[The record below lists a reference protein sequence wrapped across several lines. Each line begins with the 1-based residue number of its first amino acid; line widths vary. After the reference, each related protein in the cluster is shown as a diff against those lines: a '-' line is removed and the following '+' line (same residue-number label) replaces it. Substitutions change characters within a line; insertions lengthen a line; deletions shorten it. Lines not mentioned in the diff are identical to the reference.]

1 MSASNFEFLEER
13 EPELFK
19 IAVTAEEFLHRA
31 PTSCLRE
38 LRTFGEMLLKR
49 YLRASG
55 ISIEPSKQYDR
66 LRALERQQRLP
77 ERVVRA
83 LHQIRMSGNDASHE
97 NEGTHERATN
107 QLRNA
112 HAAAAWL
119 CEEIHGARDV
129 AGDFHVPNPDEHG
142 SSENEEGDPHREEL
156 EALRRR
162 LHELE
167 NRKRSSETSQDR
179 VRHLEARIQE
189 LERNEDPAERAPSK
203 TNSLTST
210 SSAVWASVESGALTV
225 IKGVQRAAQG
235 LWRGLSTAI
244 GFIFGLIW
252 RGVRRV
258 LIAAVVAGVFF
269 YLPPLYSAGFEPLPD
284 NLQTSLPPPEA
295 VAETHADVL
304 PPATRDRVEGA
315 VATGANYVRDLS
327 AATVHY
333 MWARLTASDSQDAAP
348 PNGQAG
354 E

>member
-49 YLRASG
+49 YLGTSG
-55 ISIEPSKQYDR
+55 ISIQASKQYDR
-66 LRALERQQRLP
+66 LEALEKQRQLP
-77 ERVVRA
+77 ERIVRA

-119 CEEIHGARDV
+119 CKEIHGAREV

-179 VRHLEARIQE
+179 VRHLEARIQD
-189 LERNEDPAERAPSK
+189 LERNDDPAERAPSK

-210 SSAVWASVESGALTV
+210 SSAVWASESGALTV
-225 IKGVQRAAQG
+225 IQGVQRAAQG

-244 GFIFGLIW
+244 GCIFGFIW

-258 LIAAVVAGVFF
+258 LIVAVVAGVFF
-269 YLPPLYSAGFEPLPD
+269 YLPPLYSAGFKPLPD
-284 NLQTSLPPPEA
+284 DVQTSLPHPEV
-295 VAETHADVL
+295 VAQTHANVL
-304 PPATRDRVEGA
+304 PPATRDRIENAVGKGVGA
-315 VATGANYVRDLS
+315 VRDVS
-327 AATVHY
+327 AATIQS
-333 MWARLTASDSQDAAP
+333 MWGRLTASDSQDAAP
-348 PNGQAG
+348 PNRQAG